1 VVRRGNWRIDSDE
14 LENHLR
20 GEDDVGV
27 VIRGHL
33 GLENALNT
41 LLEVGLPKGLSNLEN
56 LRFPAR
62 VDLAIAMGLL
72 DPAGR
77 SAWLLVN
84 ELRNR
89 VAHDLDATLD
99 EAVAGQLEGAL
110 ALRPEKTMGLI
121 YQLPAK
127 VGSPRERIGWAMM
140 SLWTDVVEQ
149 ITRRQPRDEDAST
162 WE

>member
-1 VVRRGNWRIDSDE
+1 MRHGNWRIDSEE
-14 LENHLR
+14 LERHLR

-41 LLEVGLPKGLSNLEN
+41 LLEVGLPKGLSNLDN

-62 VDLAIAMGLL
+62 IDLAIATGLL

-77 SAWLLVN
+77 TAWLLVN

-99 EAVAGQLEGAL
+99 DAKAEQLEIAL
-110 ALRPEKTMGLI
+110 ALRPAKEMGVI
-121 YQLPAK
+121 YRPPARP
-127 VGSPRERIGWAMM
+127 GTPRERIGWAMM
-140 SLWTDVVEQ
+140 ALWTDAVEG
-149 ITRRQPRDEDAST
+149 ISRRQPREEEPGE
-162 WE
+162 WQ

>member
-1 VVRRGNWRIDSDE
+1 M
-14 LENHLR
+14 
-20 GEDDVGV
+20 GV

-41 LLEVGLPKGLSNLEN
+41 LLEVGLPNGLSNLEN

-62 VDLAIAMGLL
+62 VDLAIALGLL

-89 VAHDLDATLD
+89 VAHDLDAILD
-99 EAVAGQLEGAL
+99 DAVASQLDRAL
-110 ALRPEKTMGLI
+110 ALRPKKTVGLI
-121 YQLPAK
+121 YQPPAQD
-127 VGSPRERIGWAMM
+127 GSPRERIGWAMM
-140 SLWTDVVEQ
+140 SLWTDAVEQ
-149 ITRRQPRDEDAST
+149 ITKRQPRDDELSP

>member
-1 VVRRGNWRIDSDE
+1 MVRRGNWRIDSVE

-62 VDLAIAMGLL
+62 VDLAIATGLL

-77 SAWLLVN
+77 SALLLVN

-89 VAHDLDATLD
+89 VAHDLDAALD
-99 EAVAGQLEGAL
+99 EAVAGQLESAL
-110 ALRPEKTMGLI
+110 ALRPQKTIGLI
-121 YQLPAK
+121 YQPPAK
-127 VGSPRERIGWAMM
+127 EGSPRERIGWAMM

-149 ITRRQPRDEDAST
+149 ITNRQPRDEEAST

>member
-1 VVRRGNWRIDSDE
+1 VVRRGNWRIDSIE

-41 LLEVGLPKGLSNLEN
+41 LLEVGLPKGLSNLDN

-62 VDLAIAMGLL
+62 VDLAIATGLL
-72 DPAGR
+72 DPEGR

-99 EAVAGQLEGAL
+99 EAVASQLERAL
-110 ALRPEKTMGLI
+110 ALRPEKTMGFI
-121 YQLPAK
+121 YRPPARK
-127 VGSPRERIGWAMM
+127 GSPRERIGWAMM

-149 ITRRQPRDEDAST
+149 ITRRQPRDEEPST

>member
-1 VVRRGNWRIDSDE
+1 MVRRGNWRIDSEE
-14 LENHLR
+14 LERHLG

-41 LLEVGLPKGLSNLEN
+41 LLELGLPKGLSNLDN

-62 VDLAIAMGLL
+62 VDLAIATGLI
-72 DPAGR
+72 DPSAR
-77 SAWLLVN
+77 TAWLLVN

-99 EAVAGQLEGAL
+99 DARASQLESAL
-110 ALRPEKTMGLI
+110 ALRPSKEMGLI
-121 YQLPAK
+121 YRPPARP
-127 VGSPRERIGWAMM
+127 GTPRERIGWAMM
-140 SLWTDVVEQ
+140 ALWTDAVGE
-149 ITRRQPRDEDAST
+149 ISHRQPQDEEPGT

>member
-1 VVRRGNWRIDSDE
+1 MRGVVLTGKPDTLARTPGYGGLAAWCGRGNWQIDSVE

-62 VDLAIAMGLL
+62 VDLAIATGLL

-89 VAHDLDATLD
+89 VAHDLDGTLD
-99 EAVAGQLEGAL
+99 KAVSDKLESAL

-121 YQLPAK
+121 LPAAREGGLARES
-127 VGSPRERIGWAMM
+127 GSAGR
-140 SLWTDVVEQ
+140 
-149 ITRRQPRDEDAST
+149 
-162 WE
+162 

>member
-1 VVRRGNWRIDSDE
+1 MRRGNWRIDSVE
-14 LENHLR
+14 LERHLR

-41 LLEVGLPKGLSNLEN
+41 LLEVGLPRGLSNLDN

-62 VDLAIAMGLL
+62 VDLAIATGLIE
-72 DPAGR
+72 PAAR
-77 SAWLLVN
+77 TAWLLVN

-99 EAVAGQLEGAL
+99 EALAGQLESAL
-110 ALRPEKTMGLI
+110 ALRARKEVGLI
-121 YQLPAK
+121 YRPPDRP
-127 VGSPRERIGWAMM
+127 GSPRERIGWAIM
-140 SLWTDVVEQ
+140 SLWTDLVEQ
-149 ITRRQPRDEDAST
+149 ISRRQPREEEQTD
-162 WE
+162 WR

>member
-1 VVRRGNWRIDSDE
+1 VARRGNWRIDSVE
-14 LENHLR
+14 LQSHLR

-41 LLEVGLPKGLSNLEN
+41 LLDVGLPHGLSNLEN

-62 VDLAIAMGLL
+62 VDLAIATGLL
-72 DPAGR
+72 DPTGR
-77 SAWLLVN
+77 SAWLQVN

-89 VAHDLDATLD
+89 LAHDL
-99 EAVAGQLEGAL
+99 EAVLDDAVASQLERAL
-110 ALRPEKTMGLI
+110 AVRPKKTVGLI
-121 YQLPAK
+121 YQPPDQD
-127 VGSPRERIGWAMM
+127 GSPRERIGWAIM
-140 SLWTDVVEQ
+140 SLWTDALEQ
-149 ITRRQPRDEDAST
+149 ISIRQPPDGEPST

>member
-1 VVRRGNWRIDSDE
+1 MRRGNWRIDSEE
-14 LENHLR
+14 LERHLR

-41 LLEVGLPKGLSNLEN
+41 LLEVALPKGLSNLEN

-62 VDLAIAMGLL
+62 VDLAIATGLI
-72 DPAGR
+72 DPAAR
-77 SAWLLVN
+77 AAWLLVN

-99 EAVAGQLEGAL
+99 EAKADQLENAL
-110 ALRPEKTMGLI
+110 ALRPVRDTGLI
-121 YQLPAK
+121 YRPPARP
-127 VGSPRERIGWAMM
+127 GTPRERIGWAIMA
-140 SLWTDVVEQ
+140 LWTDAVWE
-149 ITRRQPRDEDAST
+149 ITRRQPPEDAPGE